1 MAKIL
6 SFLKGRKYLYGV
18 VAVIL
23 IIAGL
28 FIFKNG
34 KTTNQTISINHSD
47 FINKVSVSGK
57 VVAAED
63 VDLSFKNEGRIE
75 RIYFSVGGTVK
86 EGALIAKIDAKDAE
100 KAVHDA
106 ETSLASAKLDLEKI
120 KLQNSNINLNSD
132 LQKAYDDGFTAV
144 SDAFLDFLT
153 TINGLEDIL
162 AENNVSDNT
171 ARFSGETALDYR
183 DEAEKLYYKAEN
195 IFEKNRKS
203 FRLLDRSSTKQEI
216 EVIIDE
222 TYETAKIFSNAIKSV
237 KNLVDY
243 LADDTN
249 RASEY
254 VAYQTSLSLFADAVG
269 EHLSSLLSIKTDI
282 KDYKDAFSN
291 TDLNI
296 EDSLLSIKQKEN
308 TLQDAKNRLS
318 DYYIRA
324 PFEGIITKIDAKV
337 GEMAAPNVPLITMMS
352 AGTFQIES
360 FVPEVNIAQIK
371 MGDEA
376 QVTLD
381 AYGETVTF
389 GAIVISIDPAET
401 IRDGVSTYK
410 IKLQFRGDDSRIKSG
425 MTASVTIVTFS
436 KLNVIVIPGGV
447 VFDKEG
453 KKFVQVK
460 INEKISD
467 VEVVLGA
474 ISSLGQVE
482 VVSGLEDG
490 DMVILNPNV
499 GRQESQTSDIK

>member
-1 MAKIL
+1 MAFINKIL
-6 SFLKGRKYLYGV
+6 GFIKRKKLLIGV
-18 VAVIL
+18 IVVVL
-23 IIAGL
+23 IVLGL
-28 FIFKNG
+28 VIFKNG
-34 KTTNQTISINHSD
+34 RITNQTISISHSD

-63 VDLSFKNEGRIE
+63 VNLSFKNEGRIE
-75 RIYFSVGGTVK
+75 RIYFSVGEGIK
-86 EGALIAKIDAKDAE
+86 RGALIAKIDAKDAE

-120 KLQNSNINLNSD
+120 KLQNSNINLDSD

-153 TINGLEDIL
+153 IINGLDDIL
-162 AENNVSDNT
+162 SENNVSDNT
-171 ARFSGETALDYR
+171 ARFSGKTALDYR
-183 DEAEKLYYKAEN
+183 DEAEKLYYKAES
-195 IFEKNRKS
+195 IFEKNRKI

-216 EVIIDE
+216 EAIVDE

-254 VAYQTSLSLFADAVG
+254 VAYQTSLSLYTNTTG
-269 EHLSSLLSIKTDI
+269 EHLSSLFSIRRDI
-282 KDYKDAFSN
+282 KDYKDAFSS
-291 TDLNI
+291 TDLDI

-308 TLQDAKNRLS
+308 TLQDAKNKLS
-318 DYYIRA
+318 DYYIQA
-324 PFEGIITKIDAKV
+324 PFDGIITKIDAKI
-337 GEMAAPNVPLITMMS
+337 GEMAAPNISLIAMMS

-371 MGDEA
+371 LGDEA

-381 AYGETVTF
+381 AYGETVIF
-389 GAIVISIDPAET
+389 GAVVISIDPAET

-410 IKLQFRGDDSRIKSG
+410 IKLQFRGDDDRVKSG

-436 KLNVIVIPGGV
+436 KLNVVVIPGGV
-447 VFDKEG
+447 VFDKGG

-460 INEKISD
+460 VNEK
-467 VEVVLGA
+467 VVEKEVVLG
-474 ISSLGQVE
+474 ISSSLGQVE
-482 VVSGLEDG
+482 VVSGLSDG
-490 DMVILNPNV
+490 DKVILNPEV
-499 GRQESQTSDIK
+499 K